1 MPTILVIEDDSAIK
15 EAIMDI
21 LELAGFQVLSAD
33 DGLAGVS
40 LAREQRP
47 DLIVCDIVMPF
58 LDGYGVLAKLRQ
70 YPQTATIPFVFLTA
84 RTTQADMRQGMRLGA
99 DDYLTKPFSGEEL
112 VAAVHLRLERQ
123 ARLAQRFQQ
132 RVEALHSSLVSILPH
147 ELRTPLNGVLG
158 GIALLKDEY
167 QSLELPDIEELISI
181 VEQSALR
188 LQRLVENCL
197 LYTDLSARGC

>member
-15 EAIMDI
+15 EAISDI

-47 DLIVCDIVMPF
+47 DLIICDIVMPF

-99 DDYLTKPFSGEEL
+99 DDYLTKPFSGENSLQQSICGLNDRLGWRINSSSEWKHCI
-112 VAAVHLRLERQ
+112 AV
-123 ARLAQRFQQ
+123 
-132 RVEALHSSLVSILPH
+132 
-147 ELRTPLNGVLG
+147 
-158 GIALLKDEY
+158 
-167 QSLELPDIEELISI
+167 
-181 VEQSALR
+181 
-188 LQRLVENCL
+188 
-197 LYTDLSARGC
+197 LSAFYRMNCAHP